1 MATFRNLLTENLYG
15 GGPSFPD
22 GQSYPFDLD
31 PLGGSTLL
39 MTWRSRSVNV
49 PATPEGWAQLVES
62 KPYMVSGPYPE
73 AFFWAFRLDDPLEDV
88 STFISAPAGPRQF
101 SLHVQQ
107 FESLVVQVIALDLE
121 EGEDVADQWSLG
133 MAYNPPLN
141 GPIDLAEPSA
151 DGQTFVLAN
160 FDVFLPS

>member
-39 MTWRSRSVNV
+39 MTWRSWSTNV
-49 PATPEGWAQLVES
+49 PATPEGWTRLVES
-62 KPYMVSGPYPE
+62 KPYPHDGPYPD

-88 STFISAPAGPRQF
+88 STFASAPAGPRQF

-107 FESLVVQVIALDLE
+107 FE
-121 EGEDVADQWSLG
+121 
-133 MAYNPPLN
+133 
-141 GPIDLAEPSA
+141 
-151 DGQTFVLAN
+151 
-160 FDVFLPS
+160 